1 MRTLEE
7 VLKRN
12 DYKRLTKNLE
22 SRVEELAKLLR
33 EKLVQLEL
41 EEFGDYSIRT
51 VKSRSGFSETFL
63 AYYDWQDYYN
73 LESINYSYYLAN
85 DYCCRIEGAT
95 TKMALYFLNNFK
107 EILAELDEYETEMC
121 KKIQNSLNKSEDIN
135 L

>member
-22 SRVEELAKLLR
+22 SRVEELAEKLR
-33 EKLVQLEL
+33 EKMIQLDL
-41 EEFGDYSIRT
+41 EEFGDYCIRT
-51 VKSRSGFSETFL
+51 VRSRSGFSETFL

-73 LESINYSYYLAN
+73 LECVNYTYYFSN
-85 DYCCRIEGAT
+85 DFNCLIKGAT

-107 EILAELDEYETEMC
+107 EILAELDDYETKMC
-121 KKIQNSLNKSEDIN
+121 KEIQDSLKKNEDVN